1 MKVTITE
8 WSSELRLA
16 IYIATLYAVFI
27 YWGYLQEKITST
39 HYNAAVPVVSDDAVS
54 SSSMQWRH
62 PFVLNLFMSVS
73 TCLTAEVIDRTTI
86 RAAANPYAVS
96 GGSASDLKLYWRP
109 ALSATL
115 ASPMGYYSL
124 KYISYPLMVL
134 AKSSKPVPVMV
145 VGRVMY
151 RQVYQWYKYLS
162 IGLLCTGLFVF
173 TFMKRSSKTETN
185 SLLNQGTIYSLY
197 GVVLIFINLFLDGY
211 TNNQQDFIFS
221 HHAATSTQM
230 MKYTNCW
237 QCIYQVIYLGAG
249 YILQSS
255 EGEAAK
261 AYHMIVHCPLLKYDI
276 LMFCVCASIGQVIL
290 FKLMKEFGSLVWV
303 TVSITRQLFTIV
315 LSVVIFGH
323 KINTYQWLGVA
334 LVFVGLAVDVFYN
347 QYYKKVKKSDDSSPP
362 ATKPTTSGRHV
373 GRRKSENSPLN
384 SPTGKLWIERT
395 RSIDSEQSED
405 LEKNSSLKKKS
416 S

>member
-1 MKVTITE
+1 MKATITE

-27 YWGYLQEKITST
+27 YWGYLQEKIAST
-39 HYNAAVPVVSDDAVS
+39 HYSAVAMRVSDDAATVTS
-54 SSSMQWRH
+54 SSIQWSH
-62 PFVLNLFMSVS
+62 PFVLNLFMSIS
-73 TCLTAEVIDRTTI
+73 TCLTAQVIDLTTS

-96 GGSASDLKLYWRP
+96 GSSASDLKLYWRP

-151 RQVYQWYKYLS
+151 KQVYQWYKYLS

-173 TFMKRSSKTETN
+173 TFMKHSSKNETN
-185 SLLNQGTIYSLY
+185 SILNQGVIYSLY

-221 HHAATSTQM
+221 HHGATSTQM

-237 QCIYQVIYLGAG
+237 QCIYQIIYLGGG

-255 EGEAAK
+255 GGEAAE
-261 AYHMIVHCPLLKYDI
+261 AYHMVMHCPLLKYDI
-276 LMFCVCASIGQVIL
+276 LLFCVCASIGQVIL

-303 TVSITRQLFTIV
+303 TVSITRQLCTIV

-334 LVFVGLAVDVFYN
+334 LVFIGLAVEVFYN
-347 QYYKKVKKSDDSSPP
+347 QYYKKVKKSDTNSTS
-362 ATKPTTSGRHV
+362 KPSSGRHIA
-373 GRRKSENSPLN
+373 RRKSENSPLN
-384 SPTGKLWIERT
+384 SSTGKLWTERT
-395 RSIDSEQSED
+395 SSNDSEHSED
-405 LEKNSSLKKKS
+405 LEQNLSAKKKS